1 MGQPHSTVFA
11 TTSSGFTG
19 ISTDGILTELD
30 ETIHYEKSLGNGQ
43 FMKTIRCRHPQEG
56 TIVVKLFIKPDA
68 SLDVHRQVRQALSY
82 HRTLKQL
89 PNVLSYPITVET
101 DNAVYLA
108 RQYIYASLYDRIST
122 RPFLQPIE
130 KRWITFQ
137 LLCGVRDIHQLGI
150 CHGDIKCENIL
161 VSSWN
166 WAYLCDF
173 APHKPV
179 FLPEDNPANFSY
191 FFDASAR
198 RLCYI
203 APERFVA
210 PGPHQPD
217 METFTLDTEAI
228 LSQSVLKR
236 RGRLTP
242 AMDIFSLGCVI
253 AELFLEGKPL
263 FTLSQ
268 LLQYRSGEYNPQTDL
283 TTIGDE
289 AIRALVQHMI
299 QPNPADRFTATE
311 YLAQWR
317 DQAFPS
323 VFYSFLH
330 PYMAG
335 FATFLA
341 ALNAPPSATPA
352 NAAMDYPV
360 PEPAA
365 DPSIDLAALYF
376 SVFGNPQSHSTDPT
390 GASSNA
396 PMTLPTLIHCCSD
409 ARIDRL
415 YHDWPMI
422 RTAMRLPTLDTIRTT
437 SVGGSPTQP
446 DTEAS
451 LILVSLVTSCLRNAA
466 FPTSRRHALE
476 LLYWLSVGVADE
488 HILDRMVPYALS
500 MTMDATAI
508 VRQMAVYILTQLLA
522 RLDTVDA
529 INADLFV
536 DYVLPGI
543 RALSQDPDLLVRI
556 ALASSVAVLA
566 ETSAR
571 FLEISSSCLAP
582 KSSTDYVSNTLINVE
597 TASSS
602 EQQVERLRD
611 QFQAIITLLLTDQSA
626 AVKRALLVDMTRLA
640 LFFGHKRAH
649 DFLLSHII
657 TYLNDRDWQLRGAF
671 FEAIVGLAT
680 VVGPYGLEMYL
691 MPLMTQSLTDTNEFV
706 VEKVLHGFTAL
717 TETGL
722 FAKPLLWDLL
732 NFILPLVLHPNTWIR
747 AETMA
752 LVAAITQQ
760 LPLVDKWCVVLPALK
775 PYLKVETLEVT
786 VSALTEALKAPISR
800 RLFHEVLT
808 KPRTTLSATNSH
820 SSAKANRGV
829 DSTGSESPPLGPR
842 LYRRNSSTD
851 SLGKSPPMPALSQ
864 LAAEQTGMLAD
875 GPTNRSS
882 SARWDYLRHADP
894 SDYAKLDA
902 LAFYLDKLKTSMD
915 HQQRSSA
922 ARHKPNTAEQANL
935 GLTRGAD
942 ESRHF
947 TMGAIELA
955 NQSEKGEILPGEFN
969 SLGATPHTVFLT
981 PSDAERPE
989 FPAHPALTLDS
1000 ERANRYF
1007 QPYYSTLTSPT
1018 LSRGRRGLHRVASD
1032 THLRANVQELQRSVS
1047 AEPGLAT
1054 ASPVARARN
1063 LSGQPGDASVH
1074 LALAVPTT
1082 DHAKR
1087 RSFSVSGATPTS
1099 LPQRSATGL
1108 TPTLIAGQTLFVSP
1122 PLSPSSSVLSLTSIA
1137 ALSQRKVGASTVPKA
1152 QPSITVTESQVVAS
1166 SNDPSRSSPTDG
1178 LNDSDAAS
1186 MAATLDHPQTLRRL
1200 TQTLERSTASHA
1212 TNGLPSPSR
1221 GFKSAEW
1228 WQPFLP
1234 RQPLAHRHLL
1244 LQHSRFA
1251 DTPSTKSRHVL
1262 SGTAGENYFDTHFP
1276 PLTHSSRAA
1285 TFKDLKHTSQSTV
1298 QSFSTLTLS
1307 TPTSALHWLIHYDSS
1322 QTVKTLLR
1330 KKALEVFPRHLPELG
1345 PATDASLLS
1354 QHRRVTQEAIPSL
1367 QSWRPEGTLVA
1378 YFKEHTGAINALSLS
1393 SDQGFFATASDDH
1406 TVKVWDCVRLGQHV
1420 LHRARATYRLNV
1432 RVQSVTFLHHTYSLA
1447 ATGDDG
1453 SVHILRFD
1461 PRQDPDTTT
1470 STSGCRL
1477 IRKTSL
1483 PLAHEYAVRV
1493 VHSHTEHRSQLIVA
1507 TTESRIY
1514 GLDIRALNILWT
1526 LVNPVRYGLISAFV
1540 CDPRHT
1546 WLLVGTVRG
1555 VLTLWDLRFQVL
1567 IKAWQHPSQA
1577 RIYDLRLCIN
1587 PASRGRWVWMA
1598 TSHNEISI
1606 WDVEQARC
1614 LQVFCGTRSWDD
1626 LKHEIMRHQ
1635 YQALTP
1641 PTANEALH
1649 GFGSAADELSATF
1662 DFHRAPD
1669 GMRERTTS
1677 GTAWSSRTR
1686 TTSNASQVS
1695 HQGSVAAALATTSP
1709 SGAAAAPG
1717 HAGIDAAV
1725 RTLAHPAHGKF
1736 VLAAGTDRK
1745 IRYWDLECIDHS
1757 YVVSGSARGA
1767 TGSVR
1772 TRYHTH
1778 QLQGASTTIFT
1789 ESPAPDTD
1797 AKGNH
1802 PPYGTRKVAAA
1813 DKYDQPTP
1821 ANFGMPLTAAQTSRK
1836 VGRHHHHRERLA
1848 LFANHEDCITV
1859 LGLTEVPYPMIIS
1872 GARDGVIRV
1881 YM

>member
-19 ISTDGILTELD
+19 IGTDGILTELD
-30 ETIHYEKSLGNGQ
+30 ETVHYEKSLGNGQ

-56 TIVVKLFIKPDA
+56 AIVVKLFIKPDA
-68 SLDVHRQVRQALSY
+68 SLDMHRQVRQALSY

-130 KRWITFQ
+130 KKWIAFQ
-137 LLCGVRDIHQLGI
+137 LLCGLRDIHQLGI
-150 CHGDIKCENIL
+150 CHGDIKCENVL

-210 PGPHQPD
+210 PGSHQSDMGAFAPD
-217 METFTLDTEAI
+217 AEAI
-228 LSQSVLKR
+228 LSQSTLKQ

-242 AMDIFSLGCVI
+242 AMDVFSLGCVI

-268 LLQYRSGEYNPQTDL
+268 LLQYRSGEYSPQMDL

-289 AIRALVQHMI
+289 ATRALVQHMI
-299 QPNPADRFTATE
+299 QPNPADRFTAAE
-311 YLAQWR
+311 YLAQGR

-352 NAAMDYPV
+352 NAATDHPV

-365 DPSIDLAALYF
+365 DPSVDLAALYF
-376 SVFGNPQSHSTDPT
+376 SVFGNSQANSADPAGPSGNT
-390 GASSNA
+390 
-396 PMTLPTLIHCCSD
+396 PTTLPTLIHCCSD
-409 ARIDRL
+409 ARIDRI

-422 RTAMRLPTLDTIRTT
+422 RTAMRLPTLD
-437 SVGGSPTQP
+437 SSPTSPVVSPPHDLLAQP
-446 DTEAS
+446 DAEAS
-451 LILVSLVTSCLRNAA
+451 LILVSLITSCVRNAA

-476 LLYWLSVGVADE
+476 LLYWLSAGVADE

-500 MTMDATAI
+500 MTMDAMAI
-508 VRQMAVYILTQLLA
+508 VRQMAVYTLTQLLA

-543 RALSQDPDLLVRI
+543 RALSQDPDPLVRI

-566 ETSAR
+566 ETAAR
-571 FLEISSSCLAP
+571 FLEISSSHLP
-582 KSSTDYVSNTLINVE
+582 LKSASDYASNALMKVDV
-597 TASSS
+597 ASPP

-611 QFQAIITLLLTDQSA
+611 QFQTIITQLLTDPSA

-649 DFLLSHII
+649 DFLLSHVI

-671 FEAIVGLAT
+671 FEAVVGLAT
-680 VVGPYGLEMYL
+680 VVGPYGLAMYI

-722 FAKPLLWDLL
+722 FAKPVLWDLL
-732 NFILPLVLHPNTWIR
+732 NFTLPLVLHPNTWIR

-752 LVAAITQQ
+752 LAVAITHQ
-760 LPLVDKWCVVLPALK
+760 LPLVDRWCVVLPALK

-786 VSALTEALKAPISR
+786 IPALTEALKPPITR
-800 RLFHEVLT
+800 RLLHEVLT
-808 KPRTTLSATNSH
+808 KTRATSSVTNAH
-820 SSAKANRGV
+820 SSAEVAGGIN
-829 DSTGSESPPLGPR
+829 STVSESPPLGPR

-851 SLGKSPPMPALSQ
+851 SLGKSPPTPALSQ
-864 LAAEQTGMLAD
+864 LAAEQTGMLTD
-875 GPTNRSS
+875 GPTSGPPS
-882 SARWDYLRHADP
+882 TRWDYLRHADP

-902 LAFYLDKLKTSMD
+902 LAFYLDKLKTSID
-915 HQQRSSA
+915 RQQQSNA
-922 ARHKPNTAEQANL
+922 ARHKPSTADRAALGLVRSVDEPRQLPLGTAELAEQS
-935 GLTRGAD
+935 D
-942 ESRHF
+942 
-947 TMGAIELA
+947 MGAIPL
-955 NQSEKGEILPGEFN
+955 GEFN

-981 PSDAERPE
+981 PSDAERPD
-989 FPAHPALTLDS
+989 FPTHPALTLDS

-1007 QPYYSTLTSPT
+1007 QPYYTTLTSPT
-1018 LSRGRRGLHRVASD
+1018 LGRSRRGLHRVASD
-1032 THLRANVQELQRSVS
+1032 THLKPNFQELPHSMPVQ
-1047 AEPGLAT
+1047 PNHLT
-1054 ASPVARARN
+1054 ASTTARVSN
-1063 LSGQPGDASVH
+1063 LGGQPNDPS
-1074 LALAVPTT
+1074 LNMLLAVPNA
-1082 DHAKR
+1082 DYAKR
-1087 RSFSVSGATPTS
+1087 RSFSVSGATPAN
-1099 LPQRSATGL
+1099 LPQRSAAGL
-1108 TPTLIAGQTLFVSP
+1108 HPTLVSGQTLFVSP

-1137 ALSQRKVGASTVPKA
+1137 ALSQRKVGTSTVPKA
-1152 QPSITVTESQVVAS
+1152 HPSITVTESQVVAS
-1166 SNDPSRSSPTDG
+1166 SNDPSRASPADVPGNAAADSPT
-1178 LNDSDAAS
+1178 AA
-1186 MAATLDHPQTLRRL
+1186 LDQPQTLHRL
-1200 TQTLERSTASHA
+1200 TQALKRSAAASTA
-1212 TNGLPSPSR
+1212 NGASSPSR
-1221 GFKSAEW
+1221 KIKSAEW

-1251 DTPSTKSRHVL
+1251 DAPSTKSRHVL
-1262 SGTAGENYFDTHFP
+1262 SGAAGKDYFDTHFP
-1276 PLTHSSRAA
+1276 TSTRSSRPTTAN
-1285 TFKDLKHTSQSTV
+1285 DLKRTSQP
-1298 QSFSTLTLS
+1298 FSTLTLS

-1354 QHRRVTQEAIPSL
+1354 RYRRITQEAIPSL
-1367 QSWRPEGTLVA
+1367 PNWRPEGTLVA

-1393 SDQGFFATASDDH
+1393 SHQGFFVTASDDH

-1420 LHRARATYRLNV
+1420 LHHARATYHLNA

-1461 PRQDPDTTT
+1461 PRQDPDTTA
-1470 STSGCRL
+1470 SSSGCRL
-1477 IRKTSL
+1477 IRKASL
-1483 PLAHEYAVRV
+1483 PLAHEYAVHV

-1514 GLDIRALNILWT
+1514 GLDIRTLDILWT
-1526 LVNPVRYGLISAFV
+1526 LVNPARYGLISAFV
-1540 CDPRHT
+1540 SDPRHT

-1567 IKAWQHPSQA
+1567 VKTWQHPSQA
-1577 RIYDLRLCIN
+1577 RIYDLRLCVN

-1598 TSHNEISI
+1598 TGHNEVSV

-1614 LQVFCGTRSWDD
+1614 VQVFCGTRSWDD

-1635 YQALTP
+1635 YQAQTP
-1641 PTANEALH
+1641 PTVNEALH
-1649 GFGSAADELSATF
+1649 GLGSASDELPATM
-1662 DFHRAPD
+1662 DFNRAPD
-1669 GMRERTTS
+1669 GMRERTIS
-1677 GTAWSSRTR
+1677 GTACSSRTR
-1686 TTSNASQVS
+1686 TTSNASQAS

-1709 SGAAAAPG
+1709 TGAETAPSHTG
-1717 HAGIDAAV
+1717 VDTAV
-1725 RTLAHPAHGKF
+1725 RTLVHPAHGKF
-1736 VLAAGTDRK
+1736 VLVAGTDRK

-1757 YVVSGSARGA
+1757 YVISGSARDA
-1767 TGSVR
+1767 TSSTR
-1772 TRYHTH
+1772 TCYHTH

-1789 ESPAPDTD
+1789 ESQAPD
-1797 AKGNH
+1797 ANHKGKY
-1802 PPYGTRKVAAA
+1802 PPYGARNTAANQ
-1813 DKYDQPTP
+1813 YDQPPP
-1821 ANFGMPLTAAQTSRK
+1821 ANFGMPLTAAWPSRK
-1836 VGRHHHHRERLA
+1836 AGRHRHHRERLA
-1848 LFANHEDCITV
+1848 LFADHEDCITV